1 MTFQFDAS
9 TGGVVLSPSKLT
21 VAAGA
26 CVMFSN
32 ATITSAD
39 FTVGSRYKATAPAFS
54 NATPNYVAGPAGTTQ
69 PVTATGAAGT
79 AKGSIVVTAAPKPS
93 PTPTHSSTPK
103 SSPTPSQSRHPSPS
117 PTAAPPTAPAQ
128 TPTAAPP
135 PVRPL
140 TSPPPGSTP
149 FLAGTPSPSPSAT
162 HSGLAVVTGP
172 LQPPTDRTAVLL
184 DNFKSLRFQYMMND
198 GVDSEWR
205 DEWDSYEEEMLP
217 AAVRVLI
224 EGLPGI
230 ELDTWGQ
237 EIPLM
242 LISGDNVGET
252 SDDEIIGCHSEGE
265 ENGQQGA
272 PPG

>member
-1 MTFQFDAS
+1 VRRRLASLAAGFAVAVAALLGSVLVGSSAQAAGCTVMTFQFDAS

-172 LQPPTDRTAVLL
+172 LQPPTDRGT
-184 DNFKSLRFQYMMND
+184 
-198 GVDSEWR
+198 G
-205 DEWDSYEEEMLP
+205 LP
-217 AAVRVLI
+217 AALAALAVVGTAGALLRVLLA
-224 EGLPGI
+224 E
-230 ELDTWGQ
+230 
-237 EIPLM
+237 PL
-242 LISGDNVGET
+242 SPV
-252 SDDEIIGCHSEGE
+252 DERRTVRAAS
-265 ENGQQGA
+265 
-272 PPG
+272 

>member
-1 MTFQFDAS
+1 MSDSRRGFTLLELILAMSALALIAAICYGAFHLGIRAVER
-9 TGGVVLSPSKLT
+9 GE
-21 VAAGA
+21 VA
-26 CVMFSN
+26 
-32 ATITSAD
+32 
-39 FTVGSRYKATAPAFS
+39 
-54 NATPNYVAGPAGTTQ
+54 
-69 PVTATGAAGT
+69 
-79 AKGSIVVTAAPKPS
+79 VVTAQRLRVASDVLIRQIK
-93 PTPTHSSTPK
+93 STVAYAACNDDEETYPYFFGTAT
-103 SSPTPSQSRHPSPS
+103 SMSFI
-117 PTAAPPTAPAQ
+117 TAAGLEGGGGLTRVAYQLVEGPTRLVMAESSRFSAPSLGREG
-128 TPTAAPP
+128 
-135 PVRPL
+135 V
-140 TSPPPGSTP
+140 
-149 FLAGTPSPSPSAT
+149 
-162 HSGLAVVTGP
+162 
-172 LQPPTDRTAVLL
+172 QPPTDRTAVLL

-252 SDDEIIGCHSEGE
+252 SDDTITGCRVEGE

>member
-1 MTFQFDAS
+1 MTDHRRGFTLIEVVLGMSMLALIASICYAAFHLGIRAVERGEVAVVTAQRLRVASDVLIRQVKSVVAYPACNAEEEVYPYFVGTATSMTF
-9 TGGVVLSPSKLT
+9 
-21 VAAGA
+21 
-26 CVMFSN
+26 
-32 ATITSAD
+32 I
-39 FTVGSRYKATAPAFS
+39 
-54 NATPNYVAGPAGTTQ
+54 
-69 PVTATGAAGT
+69 TATGLEGGGGLTRVAYQLVDDPPRLVMAE
-79 AKGSIVVTAAPKPS
+79 GSRFS
-93 PTPTHSSTPK
+93 P
-103 SSPTPSQSRHPSPS
+103 
-117 PTAAPPTAPAQ
+117 
-128 TPTAAPP
+128 
-135 PVRPL
+135 
-140 TSPPPGSTP
+140 
-149 FLAGTPSPSPSAT
+149 
-162 HSGLAVVTGP
+162 AVLGEENLP
-172 LQPPTDRTAVLL
+172 PPTDRAAVLL
-184 DNFKSLRFQYMMND
+184 DGFKTLRFQYMMND
-198 GVDSEWR
+198 GVDTEWR